1 VLYVVWLI
9 DYINLQN
16 LVLSRILLR
25 IMAQTLTQNQGGMA
39 AFESLDVELHDVFK
53 FYNFEAA
60 VHGINLNV
68 KQGEFFSIL
77 GPSGCGK
84 TTTLRLIAGFE
95 RVDAGK
101 LLIQGQYMTNVPAY
115 RRPVNTVFQSYALFN
130 HLNVWDNIAFGLRL
144 RKLRK
149 SEIESR
155 VKDAL
160 KLVKMESLRSRFPNQ
175 LSGGQQQRVALARAL
190 VNRPAVLL
198 LDEPLGA
205 LDLKLRKE
213 MQVELSNLH
222 KDLGL
227 TFIMVTH
234 DQEEALSLSD
244 RIAVMNQGKI
254 EQIGTPSQIY
264 EHPRTPFVADF
275 IGDTNLFSGEIAAVD
290 PESVRIITKS
300 GLSIV
305 VNRFEDTPTELS
317 QAVIVSVRPE
327 KIQLSLYPPNL
338 PTNCFEGRLVNVMYL
353 GTHVNYVVE
362 LTNGI
367 TITVLQPNTFGS
379 LPDRDKPIY
388 VWWSETDCLAISP

>member
-1 VLYVVWLI
+1 
-9 DYINLQN
+9 
-16 LVLSRILLR
+16 
-25 IMAQTLTQNQGGMA
+25 MAQIVMQNQRGITT
-39 AFESLDVELHDVFK
+39 FQPLDVELRNVFK
-53 FYNFEAA
+53 FFNQEPA
-60 VHGINLNV
+60 VHGIDLDV
-68 KQGEFFSIL
+68 RQGEFFSIL

-95 RVDAGK
+95 IADAGK
-101 LLIQGQYMTNVPAY
+101 VLIQGQSMTNVPPY

-144 RKLRK
+144 KKIHK
-149 SEIESR
+149 SEIEIR
-155 VKDAL
+155 VQDAL
-160 KLVKMESLRSRFPNQ
+160 KLVKMESLRSRFPSQ

-190 VNRPAVLL
+190 VNRPTVVL

-222 KDLGL
+222 KDLGV
-227 TFIMVTH
+227 TFVMVTH

-254 EQIGTPSQIY
+254 EQVGTPSQIY
-264 EHPRTPFVADF
+264 ERPQTSFVADF
-275 IGDTNLFSGEIAAVD
+275 IGDTNLFSGEIVAVD
-290 PESVRIITKS
+290 SSSIKISTKT
-300 GLSIV
+300 GLSIII
-305 VNRFEDTPTELS
+305 NRAEDTPSQLS
-317 QAVIVSVRPE
+317 QAVVVSVRPE

-338 PTNCFEGRLVNVMYL
+338 PANCFEGRLINVMYL

-367 TITVLQPNTFGS
+367 SINVLQPNTFGA
-379 LPDRDKPIY
+379 LPDSDTPIY
-388 VWWSETDCLAISP
+388 AWWAENDCLAINQ

>member
-1 VLYVVWLI
+1 
-9 DYINLQN
+9 
-16 LVLSRILLR
+16 
-25 IMAQTLTQNQGGMA
+25 MAQIFMENQRGTTT
-39 AFESLDVELHDVFK
+39 FQPLDVELRNVFK
-53 FYNFEAA
+53 FFNQEPA
-60 VHGINLNV
+60 VNGIDLDV
-68 KQGEFFSIL
+68 RQGEFFSIL

-95 RVDAGK
+95 IADAGK
-101 LLIQGQYMTNVPAY
+101 VLIQGQSMTNVPPY

-144 RKLRK
+144 KKIRK
-149 SEIESR
+149 SQLEAR
-155 VKDAL
+155 VEEAL

-190 VNRPAVLL
+190 VNRPAVVL

-222 KDLGL
+222 KDLEL
-227 TFIMVTH
+227 TFVMVTH

-254 EQIGTPSQIY
+254 EQVGTPSQIY
-264 EHPRTPFVADF
+264 ERPQTSFVADF
-275 IGDTNLFSGEIAAVD
+275 IGDTNLFSGKIVAVD
-290 PESVRIITKS
+290 SSNVKILTKTE
-300 GLSIV
+300 LSIV
-305 VNRFEDTPTELS
+305 ISRAEDTPSELS
-317 QAVIVSVRPE
+317 QAVVVSVRPE

-338 PTNCFEGRLVNVMYL
+338 PANCFEGRLVNVMYL

-367 TITVLQPNTFGS
+367 SINVLQPNTFGI
-379 LPDRDKPIY
+379 LPDRNTPIY
-388 VWWSETDCLAISP
+388 AWWAENDCLAISQ

>member
-1 VLYVVWLI
+1 
-9 DYINLQN
+9 
-16 LVLSRILLR
+16 
-25 IMAQTLTQNQGGMA
+25 MAQIFIQNQRGITT
-39 AFESLDVELHDVFK
+39 FQPLDIELRNVFK
-53 FYNFEAA
+53 FFNQEPA
-60 VHGINLNV
+60 VNGIDLDV
-68 KQGEFFSIL
+68 RQGEFFSIL

-84 TTTLRLIAGFE
+84 TTILRLIAGFE
-95 RVDAGK
+95 IADAGK
-101 LLIQGQYMTNVPAY
+101 VLIQGQSMTNVPSY

-130 HLNVWDNIAFGLRL
+130 HLNVWNNIAFGLQL
-144 RKLRK
+144 KKIPK
-149 SEIESR
+149 SKIEAR
-155 VKDAL
+155 VQEAL

-190 VNRPAVLL
+190 VNRPTVVL

-213 MQVELSNLH
+213 MQIELSNLH

-227 TFIMVTH
+227 TFVMVTH

-254 EQIGTPSQIY
+254 EQVGTPSQIY
-264 EHPRTPFVADF
+264 ERPQTSFVADF
-275 IGDTNLFSGEIAAVD
+275 IGDTNLFSGEIVEVD
-290 PESVRIITKS
+290 SSNVQISTKT

-305 VNRFEDTPTELS
+305 ISRAEDTPSELS
-317 QAVIVSVRPE
+317 QTVVVSVRPE

-338 PTNCFEGRLVNVMYL
+338 PANCFEGRLVNVMYL

-367 TITVLQPNTFGS
+367 RINVLQPNIFGA
-379 LPDRDKPIY
+379 LPDRDTPIY
-388 VWWSETDCLAISP
+388 AWWAETDCLAITQ